1 MASIGPS
8 AGRFLLAIVTLT
20 LIGCGDQRTT
30 ERGVLSPE
38 RRAELARRPA
48 HQRLY
53 PPLYPSGATPRLM
66 SLGDFDTP
74 RSYLGESWRHKGID
88 IRHRRGA
95 RVIAVVPGEACVR
108 QEQINGLTVYLYPRT
123 SAAAGADN
131 ELMFVLP
138 EKTADGRPQIPR
150 HRVQIVYAHLDS
162 TEGNFRTCR
171 FVRMGQVLGRIGT
184 SGIASDPHL
193 HFEVVV
199 RKPDDLPGEP
209 RLGGAINPFY
219 VMRREAGQPI
229 GTITCFDEGMKYR
242 PNEGEP
248 ERALNIVWPTQDC

>member
-1 MASIGPS
+1 MALVGM
-8 AGRFLLAIVTLT
+8 A

-30 ERGVLSPE
+30 ERGALSPE

-53 PPLYPSGATPRLM
+53 APIYPSDDTPRLM

-74 RSYLGESWRHKGID
+74 RSYLGESWRHRGID
-88 IRHRRGA
+88 IVQRRGA
-95 RVIAVVPGEACVR
+95 RVIAVAPGEACV
-108 QEQINGLTVYLYPRT
+108 QNEQINGLTVYLYPRT

-138 EKTADGRPQIPR
+138 ERTRDGRRQTAR
-150 HRVQIVYAHLDS
+150 HRIYIAYAHLDS

-171 FVRMGQVLGRIGT
+171 FVRMGDVLGRIGI

-193 HFEVVV
+193 HFEIVA

-219 VMRREAGQPI
+219 VMRREAGQAI
-229 GTITCFDEGMKYR
+229 GTITCFEEGMKYR

-248 ERALNIVWPTQDC
+248 ERAINIVWPTLDC